1 MPARLVVLASGEGT
15 NLQALLDACTDP
27 AWGASV
33 VAVGADR
40 EGTKAVAR
48 AESAGIATFVVRLG
62 DCADRSDFD
71 RRTAEAIAEHEPDL
85 VVLAGYMKLL
95 GPAVLERFPMR
106 VVNTHAALL
115 PAFPGATPV
124 ADTLAYGVKVTG
136 ATVHFVDAGTD
147 TGPVIA
153 QRAVEVHDEDD
164 EQTLHARIKDVER
177 SLLVDTVGR
186 LARGTVRFD
195 GRKVLL

>member
-1 MPARLVVLASGEGT
+1 MTARIVVLASGEGT
-15 NLQALLDACTDP
+15 NLQALLDACAEP
-27 AWGASV
+27 PFGASV
-33 VAVGADR
+33 VAVGSDR
-40 EGTKAVAR
+40 EGTKASAR

-62 DCADRSDFD
+62 DCADRADFD
-71 RRTAEAIAEHEPDL
+71 RRTTEAIAAHEPDI

-95 GPAVLERFPMR
+95 GPDALARFPLQII
-106 VVNTHAALL
+106 NTHAALL

-153 QRAVEVHDEDD
+153 QRAVEVRDDDD
-164 EQTLHARIKDVER
+164 EHTLHARIKDVER
-177 SLLVDTVGR
+177 ALLVDTVGR
-186 LARGTVRFD
+186 LARGTVSFV